1 MKVKSQNTPGNT
13 VDKILPVNGG
23 DTGLIPGVG
32 RFHIPWSNGACVP
45 QLLNPCAVTVE
56 AQRPESPL
64 STTEE
69 ASTIRSLCTTTRES
83 ACAATK
89 TQSSQNQKKKEITIV
104 SDEKNT

>member
-1 MKVKSQNTPGNT
+1 MKVKSQNTPGST
-13 VDKILPVNGG
+13 VDKILPVNRG

-32 RFHIPWSNGACVP
+32 RFHIPWSNGAYVP
-45 QLLNPCAVTVE
+45 QLLNPCAATAE

-89 TQSSQNQKKKEITIV
+89 TRAAKTKKKKEITIV